1 MKLLE
6 GSLNEL
12 LSQVDSR
19 TRRAA
24 NRPEVSATV
33 AKIIADVAQNGDSA
47 LRKYEKKFDNVNIQ
61 DFKVPESTIDQAYQN
76 LDPDVKAALE
86 LAKENI
92 ISFQSMEKVNGF
104 IDMPLPGIFR
114 GEKVTP
120 LAAVGTYVP
129 GGTAA
134 YPSSILMNVLPA
146 KIAGVKRVV
155 MVTPPQQD
163 GLNQAVLAAAKIAG
177 VDEIYTVGGAQAIAA
192 LAYGTES
199 IPQVDKIT
207 GPGNIFVATAKRQ
220 VFGQVDI
227 DMIAGPSE
235 IGIIANDEANPREV
249 AADLLSQSEHDKL
262 SRPILVT
269 DSKKLAK
276 AVDAEITKQVN
287 VLPRKEIAQAA
298 VDNEGFI
305 AIVQDINDAFVL
317 MNAVAPEHLEVQLPD
332 AASYLNQIQNA
343 GSVFLGF
350 NASEPVGDYVA
361 GPNHILPTGGT
372 ARFFS
377 PLGVGDFLKR
387 TQFESYNR
395 EALKKDA
402 KAITTLARVE
412 GLEGHAR
419 AIESRFE

>member
-12 LSQVDSR
+12 LLQVDSR

-47 LRKYEKKFDNVNIQ
+47 LRKYEKQFDDIDIQ
-61 DFKVPESTIDQAYQN
+61 DFRVPETALDQAYQN

-104 IDMPLPGIFR
+104 IDMPRPGIFR

-155 MVTPPQQD
+155 MVTPPQKD

-249 AADLLSQSEHDKL
+249 AADLLSQAEHDKL
-262 SRPILVT
+262 SRPILIT
-269 DSKKLAK
+269 DSKKLATG
-276 AVDAEITKQVN
+276 VDAEITKQVN
-287 VLPRKEIAQAA
+287 VLPRKQIAQAA